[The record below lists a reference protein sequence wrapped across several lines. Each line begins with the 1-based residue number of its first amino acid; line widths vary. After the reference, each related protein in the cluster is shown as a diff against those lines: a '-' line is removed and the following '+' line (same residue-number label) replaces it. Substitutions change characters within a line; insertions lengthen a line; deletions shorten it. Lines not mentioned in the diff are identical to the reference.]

1 MALVKRANCER
12 CVPDDKVKE
21 YLELGYSLI
30 DKSGNVLEKGKAQSK
45 EDLLVAFNEATAE
58 IEGLKA
64 ENESLKDE
72 IVRLKKEVDA
82 LRAENESLSNGAETS
97 NKDVFK
103 CPYCD
108 KEYKS
113 QNALDKH
120 INEQHADELDKS
132 QS

>member
-12 CVPDDKVKE
+12 CVPDEKIKE

-30 DKSGNVLEKGKAQSK
+30 DKSGNVLERGKAQSK

-58 IEGLKA
+58 VERLKA
-64 ENESLKDE
+64 ENASLKAE
-72 IVRLKKEVDA
+72 YDA
-82 LRAENESLSNGAETS
+82 FKAENERAAG

-113 QNALDKH
+113 QEALDKH
-120 INEQHADELDKS
+120 IKDKHPDELNET
-132 QS
+132 QP